1 MTPGIAA
8 KENPMCP
15 RGEIPWVRHYDEA
28 GTPRYLVTSDKRR
41 ERYFLYKVIGEK
53 LERIAKAK
61 TPVAFN
67 SKIKL

>member
-8 KENPMCP
+8 KENSMCP
-15 RGEIPWVRHYDEA
+15 RGEIPWVRHCDET

-53 LERIAKAK
+53 LERLAKAK
-61 TPVAFN
+61 
-67 SKIKL
+67 KHR

>member
-1 MTPGIAA
+1 MTPGIAT
-8 KENPMCP
+8 KENALHPK
-15 RGEIPWVRHYDEA
+15 GEIPWVQHCDES

-41 ERYFLYKVIGEK
+41 EHYFLYKVIGEK